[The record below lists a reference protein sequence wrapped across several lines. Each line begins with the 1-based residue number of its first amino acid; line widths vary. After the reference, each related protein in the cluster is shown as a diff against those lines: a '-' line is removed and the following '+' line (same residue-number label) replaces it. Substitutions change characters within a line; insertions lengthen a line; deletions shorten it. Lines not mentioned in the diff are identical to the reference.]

1 MLGIHGTTYPLTA
14 GHVMTPREHHCG
26 DFKDEFDW
34 SALPAHYLRRIG
46 GAPRQGN
53 SHGLPT

>member
-1 MLGIHGTTYPLTA
+1 MCGISSNSAPSSA

-34 SALPAHYLRRIG
+34 QSLTLAYRKSIG
-46 GAPRQGN
+46 AGN
-53 SHGLPT
+53 GEKHGG